1 MKKLTTILF
10 CLLACA
16 AITSCF
22 HNDHNTS
29 ITFQDS
35 EHEYSMKAYFP
46 KSKTREVAE
55 YMNATIG
62 QKNSI
67 SFTNTQTDA
76 TLTLDDHTKFYMK
89 KNPGFLEI
97 KFNKNQNSDESFEE
111 IKSMCQGIK
120 QELAH

>member
-10 CLLACA
+10 YLLACA
-16 AITSCF
+16 AFTSCL
-22 HNDHNTS
+22 HNDHDIS

-46 KSKTREVAE
+46 KSRTRDVAE
-55 YMNATIG
+55 YMNSSIG
-62 QKNSI
+62 RKNNI

-76 TLTLDDHTKFYMK
+76 TLTLDDHTKFYIK

-97 KFNKNQNSDESFEE
+97 KFNKDQNSDQSFEE

-120 QELAH
+120 KELAH